1 MASTRRLTAI
11 LAADVAGYSRLMG
24 VDEEGTHERLKAH
37 LRELIDPKIEEH
49 RGHIVKNTGDGM
61 LAEFASVVDAVRCAA
76 QVQRGMIDRE
86 PEVPNER
93 QIKFRIGVN
102 LGDVIADGGDIF
114 GDGVNVAARL
124 EALAEPGGIC
134 VSRVVRDQ
142 VRDKLPYSFEDRG
155 EQNVKNIARPVR
167 VYALLPEAVAEL
179 PVAGVPIAVPRHRP
193 SAIAAMAVAATA
205 VLVIAVIAWW
215 VWPTMRSSPTPPA
228 AVSAAATSIA
238 QPLVAPRLSII
249 VLPFTNLSNDPEQQY
264 FADAVTEDLTTDL
277 SRIGHMFVISRN
289 TAFTYRNKPVDGK
302 QIGRDLGVRYVLE
315 GSVQR
320 SGNQVRVN
328 AQLINA
334 ETDAH
339 LWAER
344 FDRDIGD
351 LFALQSEITGRI
363 AKALGVALITREAA
377 RPTEH
382 PDALDYILR
391 GSAAGLK
398 PNSRDVSAEAISLF
412 EHALTLNPR
421 SVEAQTLLANSLVG
435 RVRDQM
441 TDSAAADLARAEGL
455 VDQALAAAS
464 RNAFAHLVKGRVL
477 QAQNR
482 WEEAVLEFE
491 ATLGSDSN
499 SVWALHYL
507 AMSKLF
513 TGSIEEVIPLEEQ
526 AIRLSPREPRIGWWY
541 YAIGTVHLLQSRTD
555 EAIVWLEKARS
566 AIPAA
571 PVFRSHLA
579 SAYALRSETE
589 RAAAELAEARRLVG
603 DDRYSSIAHLQAVGY
618 FGVPK
623 IRVLFE
629 ATYFAGL
636 RKAGMPEE

>member
-238 QPLVAPRLSII
+238 RPLVAPRLSII